1 MILLQWG
8 SQGCSTRLV
17 EMEQQRLLASAQSST
32 ATCVLAVANTQ
43 SRKEQQALPF
53 LDASLGL
60 HLRNKREGEGPW
72 VRQGTRVLGN
82 KSHYL
87 PTPSPL
93 LASPASCLVSRAL
106 PSPRPGCEWPRGGS
120 QGPRQRWS
128 PRWALKPSLILSR
141 LCSRARNDSHSLS
154 RGSQAPRRAVC
165 ETRGSLRTM
174 HVGGSAP
181 SCCAFTHRASV

>member
-72 VRQGTRVLGN
+72 VRDEETSFLPVSATHWLCVLGQDI
-82 KSHYL
+82 
-87 PTPSPL
+87 SPF
-93 LASPASCLVSRAL
+93 LVSVPL
-106 PSPRPGCEWPRGGS
+106 D
-120 QGPRQRWS
+120 
-128 PRWALKPSLILSR
+128 K
-141 LCSRARNDSHSLS
+141 
-154 RGSQAPRRAVC
+154 
-165 ETRGSLRTM
+165 
-174 HVGGSAP
+174 
-181 SCCAFTHRASV
+181 